1 MTVGKEKLMNRKRIM
16 VLLLFVFLCFVF
28 VGQTAL
34 AAGSE
39 GGNGNIVAVLEQ
51 YFLAHPWL
59 MIMGAVGVIVVF
71 LLVPRS
77 CKYALLIL
85 YVLFVLYMT
94 LLGRGAKA
102 KAGMKLEL
110 FWSIR
115 NAIRSKAGW
124 AAWGLLIGN
133 VCFFIPL
140 GFMLSYLHPGMKK
153 NRVWIWI
160 LVCIGFSVA
169 IEILQYVTGRGF
181 MDVDDVVCNG
191 MGAAIGAAL
200 RRRRG
205 MNYKV

>member
-1 MTVGKEKLMNRKRIM
+1 MNRKRIM
-16 VLLLFVFLCFVF
+16 VLLLFVFLCFVSIST
-28 VGQTAL
+28 TAL
-34 AAGSE
+34 AAGAE

-59 MIMGAVGVIVVF
+59 MILGAVGVIVVF

-205 MNYKV
+205 MDYKV